1 MGGNGACWV
10 AETKAKA
17 SSFAVASILS
27 LDGDTQVVEQ
37 LDTVEDLAAK
47 LLASGR
53 GAAVDELFLARR
65 DERLSDGVDAP
76 LGVE

>member
-10 AETKAKA
+10 AETRRKPRRLPW
-17 SSFAVASILS
+17 ASILS